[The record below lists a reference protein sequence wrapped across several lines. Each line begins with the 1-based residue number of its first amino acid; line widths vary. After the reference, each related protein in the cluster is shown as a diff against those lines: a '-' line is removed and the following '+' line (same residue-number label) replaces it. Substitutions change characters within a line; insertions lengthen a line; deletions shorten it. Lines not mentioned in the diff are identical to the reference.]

1 MNLQQFKQDVLTG
14 LSQNPKQ
21 IPSKYFYDKR
31 GDELFVQIMNMPEY
45 YLTRAEMEIFQ
56 EQSHEIIS
64 SFNIQKGEE
73 IEVVEL
79 GAGDGTKT
87 IHLLFELI
95 RSRVTFKY
103 VPIDISANALNGLEH
118 RMKEE
123 IPDLSINTLHGDYFQ
138 MLHDL
143 KKSPN
148 RKIILFLGSNI
159 GNMTDEQAKSFIASL
174 SQNLN
179 KGDKLVLGV
188 DLMKAKEIILPAYN
202 DAAGITRDFNLNL
215 LERMNRELSANF
227 DLNYFVH
234 DPEYIESEGIA
245 KSFLKST
252 KRQLVEIESIGK
264 SFVFEEN
271 ERIHTEISRKY
282 NDQILTNIIAE
293 SPLSVQHCFTDQK
306 SLFGDYIINRV

>member
-1 MNLQQFKQDVLTG
+1 MILEQFKQDVKFG
-14 LSQNPKQ
+14 LSQTPKQ

-56 EQSHEIIS
+56 QQSRDIIS
-64 SFNIQKGEE
+64 SFDIQKGEE

-103 VPIDISANALNGLEH
+103 IPIDISANALIGLEH

-123 IPDLSINTLHGDYFQ
+123 IPELAINSLHGDYFQ
-138 MLHDL
+138 MLSDL

-159 GNMTDEQAKSFIASL
+159 GNMTDDQAKLFIASL
-174 SQNLN
+174 SANLN
-179 KGDKLVLGV
+179 KGDKIVLGV
-188 DLMKAKEIILPAYN
+188 DLIKEKEVVLPAYN

-215 LERMNRELSANF
+215 LERMNRELDANF
-227 DLNYFVH
+227 DLNAFVH
-234 DPEYIESEGIA
+234 DPEYHESEGIA

-252 KRQLVEIESIGK
+252 KKQVVTIESIQEQ
-264 SFVFEEN
+264 FVFEEN

-282 NDQILTNIIAE
+282 NDLILDKIIDE
-293 SPLSVQHCFTDQK
+293 SPLAVQYCFTDQK
-306 SLFGDYIINRV
+306 SWFGDYIINRV

>member
-1 MNLQQFKQDVLTG
+1 MILEQFKQDVKFG
-14 LSQNPKQ
+14 LSQTPKQ

-31 GDELFVQIMNMPEY
+31 GDELFVKIMNMPEY
-45 YLTRAEMEIFQ
+45 YLTRSEMEIFQ
-56 EQSHEIIS
+56 QQSRDIIS
-64 SFNIQKGEE
+64 SFDIQKGEE

-103 VPIDISANALNGLEH
+103 IPIDISSNALIGLEH

-123 IPDLSINTLHGDYFQ
+123 IPELAINSLHGDYFQ
-138 MLHDL
+138 MLSDL

-159 GNMTDEQAKSFIASL
+159 GNMTDEQAKLFIASL
-174 SQNLN
+174 SANLN
-179 KGDKLVLGV
+179 KGDQIVLGV
-188 DLMKAKEIILPAYN
+188 DLIKEKEVVLPAYN

-215 LERMNRELSANF
+215 LERMNRELHANF
-227 DLNYFVH
+227 DLNAFVH
-234 DPEYIESEGIA
+234 DPEYHESEGIA
-245 KSFLKST
+245 KSFLRST
-252 KRQLVEIESIGK
+252 KKQVVTIESIQEQ
-264 SFVFEEN
+264 FVFGEN

-282 NDQILTNIIAE
+282 NDLILNNIIDE

-306 SLFGDYIINRV
+306 SWFGDYIINRL

>member
-1 MNLQQFKQDVLTG
+1 MILEQFKQDVLFG
-14 LSQNPKQ
+14 LSQTPKQ

-56 EQSHEIIS
+56 QQSKDIIS
-64 SFNIQKGEE
+64 SFDIQKGEE

-103 VPIDISANALNGLEH
+103 IPIDISSNALIGLEH

-123 IPDLSINTLHGDYFQ
+123 IPELAINSLHGDYFQ
-138 MLHDL
+138 MLNDL

-159 GNMTDEQAKSFIASL
+159 GNMSDEQAKLFIASL
-174 SQNLN
+174 SGNLN
-179 KGDKLVLGV
+179 KGDKIVLGV
-188 DLMKAKEIILPAYN
+188 DLIKEKEVVLPAYN
-202 DAAGITRDFNLNL
+202 DVAGITRDFNLNL
-215 LERMNRELSANF
+215 LERMNRELHADF
-227 DLNYFVH
+227 DLNAFVH
-234 DPEYIESEGIA
+234 DPEYHESEGIA

-252 KRQLVEIESIGK
+252 KKQVVTIESIHEQ
-264 SFVFEEN
+264 FVFEEN

-282 NDQILTNIIAE
+282 NDLILDKIIDK

-306 SLFGDYIINRV
+306 SWFGDYIINRV

>member
-1 MNLQQFKQDVLTG
+1 MILEQFKQDVKFG
-14 LSQNPKQ
+14 LSQTPKQ

-31 GDELFVQIMNMPEY
+31 GDELFVKIMNMPEY
-45 YLTRAEMEIFQ
+45 YLTRSEMEIFQ
-56 EQSHEIIS
+56 QQSRDIIS
-64 SFNIQKGEE
+64 SFDIQKGEE

-103 VPIDISANALNGLEH
+103 IPIDISSNALIGLEH

-123 IPDLSINTLHGDYFQ
+123 IPELAINSLHGDYFQ
-138 MLHDL
+138 MLSDL

-159 GNMTDEQAKSFIASL
+159 GNMTDEQAKLFIASL
-174 SQNLN
+174 SANLN
-179 KGDKLVLGV
+179 KGDQIVLGV
-188 DLMKAKEIILPAYN
+188 DLIKEKEVVLPAYN

-215 LERMNRELSANF
+215 LERMNRELHANF
-227 DLNYFVH
+227 DLNAFVH
-234 DPEYIESEGIA
+234 DPEYHESEGIA
-245 KSFLKST
+245 KSFLRST
-252 KRQLVEIESIGK
+252 KKQVVTIESIQEQY
-264 SFVFEEN
+264 VFGEN

-282 NDQILTNIIAE
+282 NDLILNNIIDE

-306 SLFGDYIINRV
+306 SWFGDYIINRL

>member
-1 MNLQQFKQDVLTG
+1 MNLEQFKQDVLTG

-21 IPSKYFYDKR
+21 LPSKYFYDKR

-56 EQSHEIIS
+56 QQSYEIIS

-95 RSRVTFKY
+95 RFRVTFKY
-103 VPIDISANALNGLEH
+103 IPIDISSNALNGLEH

-123 IPDLSINTLHGDYFQ
+123 IPNLSINTLQGDYFQ
-138 MLHDL
+138 MLNDL

-159 GNMTDEQAKSFIASL
+159 GNMSDEQAKSFIASL

-179 KGDKLVLGV
+179 PGDKLVLGV
-188 DLMKAKEIILPAYN
+188 DLIKEKEIVLPAYN

-215 LERMNRELSANF
+215 LERINRELKANF
-227 DLNYFVH
+227 DLAHFVH
-234 DPEYIESEGIA
+234 DPEYTESEGIA

-252 KRQLVEIESIGK
+252 KRQVVKIESIEK

-282 NDQILTNIIAE
+282 NDQILANIIGK
-293 SPLSVQHCFTDQK
+293 SPLEVQDCFTDQK

>member
-1 MNLQQFKQDVLTG
+1 MILEQFKQDVRFG
-14 LSQNPKQ
+14 LSQTPKQ

-56 EQSHEIIS
+56 QQSQEIIA

-95 RSRVTFKY
+95 RTHVTFKY
-103 VPIDISANALNGLEH
+103 IPIDISSNALVGLEH

-123 IPDLSINTLHGDYFQ
+123 IPELAINSLHGDYFQ
-138 MLHDL
+138 MLSGL
-143 KKSPN
+143 QKSPN

-159 GNMTDEQAKSFIASL
+159 GNMSDEQAGSFIASL
-174 SQNLN
+174 SENLN
-179 KGDKLVLGV
+179 QGDKIVLGV
-188 DLMKAKEIILPAYN
+188 DLIKEKEVVLPAYN
-202 DAAGITRDFNLNL
+202 DASGITRDFNLNL
-215 LERMNRELSANF
+215 LERMNRELQADF
-227 DLNYFVH
+227 DLTAFIH
-234 DPEYIESEGIA
+234 APEYHESEGIA

-252 KRQLVEIESIGK
+252 KKQVVEIKSIGK
-264 SFVFEEN
+264 QFAFEEN

-282 NDQILTNIIAE
+282 NDLILAKIIDDA
-293 SPLSVQHCFTDQK
+293 PLSIQQCFTDQK
-306 SLFGDYIINRV
+306 NWFGDYIINRI

>member
-1 MNLQQFKQDVLTG
+1 MILEQFKQDVRFG
-14 LSQNPKQ
+14 LSQTPKQ

-56 EQSHEIIS
+56 QQSQEIIA

-95 RSRVTFKY
+95 RTHVTFKY
-103 VPIDISANALNGLEH
+103 IPIDISSNALVGLEH

-123 IPDLSINTLHGDYFQ
+123 IPELAINSLHGDYFQ
-138 MLHDL
+138 MLSSL
-143 KKSPN
+143 QKSPN

-159 GNMTDEQAKSFIASL
+159 GNMSDEQAGSFIASL
-174 SQNLN
+174 SENLN
-179 KGDKLVLGV
+179 QGDKIVLGV
-188 DLMKAKEIILPAYN
+188 DLIKEKEVVLPAYN
-202 DAAGITRDFNLNL
+202 DASGITRDFNLNL
-215 LERMNRELSANF
+215 LERMNRELQADF
-227 DLNYFVH
+227 DLTAFIH
-234 DPEYIESEGIA
+234 APEYHESEGIA

-252 KRQLVEIESIGK
+252 KKQVVEIKSIGK
-264 SFVFEEN
+264 QFAFEEN

-282 NDQILTNIIAE
+282 NDLILAKIIDDA
-293 SPLSVQHCFTDQK
+293 PLSIQQCFTDQK
-306 SLFGDYIINRV
+306 NWFGDYIINRI

>member
-1 MNLQQFKQDVLTG
+1 MIVEQFKQDVLFG
-14 LSQNPKQ
+14 LSQNPKH
-21 IPSKYFYDKR
+21 IPSKYFYDKK
-31 GDELFVQIMNMPEY
+31 GDELFVRIMNMPEY

-56 EQSHEIIS
+56 EQSRDIIS
-64 SFNIQKGEE
+64 SFDIRKGEE

-87 IHLLFELI
+87 IHILFELI

-103 VPIDISANALNGLEH
+103 VPIDISSNALTGLEH

-123 IPDLSINTLHGDYFQ
+123 IPELEITSLHGDYFQ
-138 MLHDL
+138 MLSDL

-159 GNMTDEQAKSFIASL
+159 GNMSDEQAKLFIASL
-174 SQNLN
+174 SRNLN
-179 KGDKLVLGV
+179 KGDKIVLGV
-188 DLMKAKEIILPAYN
+188 DLIKAKEVVLPAYN

-215 LERMNRELSANF
+215 LERMNRELDADF
-227 DLNYFVH
+227 DLSAFVH
-234 DPEYIESEGIA
+234 DPEYHESEGIA

-252 KRQLVEIESIGK
+252 KQQVVTIRSIGK
-264 SFVFEEN
+264 QFAFDKD

-282 NDQILTNIIAE
+282 NDRILETIIDS
-293 SPLSVQHCFTDQK
+293 SPLAVQQCFTDQQ
-306 SLFGDYIINRV
+306 SWFGDYIINRV

>member
-1 MNLQQFKQDVLTG
+1 MDLEQFKQDVLTG
-14 LSQNPKQ
+14 LSQTPKQ

-31 GDELFVQIMNMPEY
+31 GDELFVKIMNMPEY

-56 EQSHEIIS
+56 QQSYEIIS
-64 SFNIQKGEE
+64 SFNIEKGEE

-95 RSRVTFKY
+95 RSHVTFKY
-103 VPIDISANALNGLEH
+103 IPIDISLNALMGLEH
-118 RMKEE
+118 RMKKE
-123 IPDLSINTLHGDYFQ
+123 IPDLAINTLQGDYFQ
-138 MLHDL
+138 MLNDL
-143 KKSPN
+143 KKSTN

-159 GNMTDEQAKSFIASL
+159 GNMSDEQAQSFIASL

-179 KGDKLVLGV
+179 SGDKLVLGV
-188 DLMKAKEIILPAYN
+188 DLIKEKEIVLPAYN
-202 DAAGITRDFNLNL
+202 DAAGITREFNLNL
-215 LERMNRELSANF
+215 LERMNRELGADFN
-227 DLNYFVH
+227 LKAFVH
-234 DPEYIESEGIA
+234 DPEYTESEGIA
-245 KSFLKST
+245 KSFLTST
-252 KRQLVEIESIGK
+252 KQQVVKIESLGK

-282 NDQILTNIIAE
+282 NDEILANIISK
-293 SPLSVQHCFTDQK
+293 SPLEVQHCFTDEK

>member
-1 MNLQQFKQDVLTG
+1 MILEQFKQDVRFG
-14 LSQNPKQ
+14 LSQTPKQ

-31 GDELFVQIMNMPEY
+31 GDELFVQIMKMPEY

-56 EQSHEIIS
+56 QQSRDIIS
-64 SFNIQKGEE
+64 SFEIQKGEE

-95 RSRVTFKY
+95 RARVTFKY
-103 VPIDISANALNGLEH
+103 IPIDISANALTGLEH

-123 IPDLSINTLHGDYFQ
+123 IPELAINSLHGDYFQ
-138 MLHDL
+138 MLSDL

-159 GNMTDEQAKSFIASL
+159 GNMPDEQAKSFIASL
-174 SQNLN
+174 SRNLN
-179 KGDKLVLGV
+179 KGDKIVLGV
-188 DLMKAKEIILPAYN
+188 DLIKEKEVVLPAYN
-202 DAAGITRDFNLNL
+202 DPAGITRDFNLNL
-215 LERMNRELSANF
+215 LERINRELSADF
-227 DLNYFVH
+227 DLNSFVH
-234 DPEYIESEGIA
+234 DPEYHESEGIA

-252 KRQLVEIESIGK
+252 KKQVVEIKSIGEQ
-264 SFVFEEN
+264 FLFEEN

-282 NDQILTNIIAE
+282 NDSILKKIIDQ
-293 SPLSVQHCFTDQK
+293 SPLSVQHCFTDHK
-306 SLFGDYIINRV
+306 SWFGDYIIDRV

>member
-1 MNLQQFKQDVLTG
+1 MILEQFKQDVRFG
-14 LSQNPKQ
+14 LSQTPKQ

-56 EQSHEIIS
+56 QQSRDIIS
-64 SFNIQKGEE
+64 SFDIQKGEE

-95 RSRVTFKY
+95 RAHVTFKY
-103 VPIDISANALNGLEH
+103 IPIDISSNALIGLEH

-123 IPDLSINTLHGDYFQ
+123 IPELAINSLHGDYFQ
-138 MLHDL
+138 MLNDL

-159 GNMTDEQAKSFIASL
+159 GNMPDEQATSFIASL
-174 SQNLN
+174 SKNLN
-179 KGDKLVLGV
+179 KGDKIVLGV
-188 DLMKAKEIILPAYN
+188 DLIKEKEIVLPAYN

-215 LERMNRELSANF
+215 LKRMNRELSADF
-227 DLNYFVH
+227 DLSAFVH
-234 DPEYIESEGIA
+234 DPEYHESEGIA

-252 KRQLVEIESIGK
+252 KKQIVEIKSIDK
-264 SFVFEEN
+264 QFLFEEN

-282 NDQILTNIIAE
+282 NDSILNKIIDQA
-293 SPLSVQHCFTDQK
+293 PLSVQHCFTDEK
-306 SLFGDYIINRV
+306 ALFGDYIINRV

>member
-1 MNLQQFKQDVLTG
+1 MIVEQFKQDVLFG
-14 LSQNPKQ
+14 LSQNPKH
-21 IPSKYFYDKR
+21 IPSKYFYDKK
-31 GDELFVQIMNMPEY
+31 GDELFVRIMNMPEY

-56 EQSHEIIS
+56 EQSRDIIS
-64 SFNIQKGEE
+64 SFDIRKGEE

-87 IHLLFELI
+87 IHILFELI

-103 VPIDISANALNGLEH
+103 VPIDISSNALTGLEH

-123 IPDLSINTLHGDYFQ
+123 IPELEITSLHGDYFQ
-138 MLHDL
+138 MLSDL

-159 GNMTDEQAKSFIASL
+159 GNMSDEQAKLFIASL
-174 SQNLN
+174 SRNLN
-179 KGDKLVLGV
+179 KGDKIVLGV
-188 DLMKAKEIILPAYN
+188 DLIKAKEVVLPAYN

-215 LERMNRELSANF
+215 LERMNRELNADF
-227 DLNYFVH
+227 DLSAFVH
-234 DPEYIESEGIA
+234 DPEYHESEGIA

-252 KRQLVEIESIGK
+252 KQQVVTIRSIGK
-264 SFVFEEN
+264 QFAFDKD

-282 NDQILTNIIAE
+282 NDRILETIIDS
-293 SPLSVQHCFTDQK
+293 SPLAVQQCFTDQQ
-306 SLFGDYIINRV
+306 SWFGDYIINRV

>member
-1 MNLQQFKQDVLTG
+1 MIVEQFKQDVLFG
-14 LSQNPKQ
+14 LSQNPKH
-21 IPSKYFYDKR
+21 IPSKYFYDKK
-31 GDELFVQIMNMPEY
+31 GDELFVRIMNMPEY

-56 EQSHEIIS
+56 EQSRDIIS
-64 SFNIQKGEE
+64 SFDIRKGEE

-87 IHLLFELI
+87 IHILFELI

-103 VPIDISANALNGLEH
+103 VPIDISSNALTGLEH

-123 IPDLSINTLHGDYFQ
+123 IPELEITSLHGDYFQ
-138 MLHDL
+138 MLSDL

-159 GNMTDEQAKSFIASL
+159 GNMSDEQAKLFIASL
-174 SQNLN
+174 SRNLN
-179 KGDKLVLGV
+179 KGDKIVLGV
-188 DLMKAKEIILPAYN
+188 DLIKGKEVVLPAYN

-215 LERMNRELSANF
+215 LERMNRELDADF
-227 DLNYFVH
+227 DLSAFVH
-234 DPEYIESEGIA
+234 DPEYHESEGIA

-252 KRQLVEIESIGK
+252 KQQVVTIRSIGK
-264 SFVFEEN
+264 QFAFDKD

-282 NDQILTNIIAE
+282 NDRILETIIDS
-293 SPLSVQHCFTDQK
+293 SPLAVQQCFTDQQ
-306 SLFGDYIINRV
+306 SWFGDYIINRV